1 MRDYGKVSPQFWV
14 GKTGKALRGDMPAQL
29 LSLYLMT
36 SPHANMIGIYYCPI
50 EYMAK
55 ETGLSMEG
63 ASKALQRLIDADFC
77 TYEADDELIFVHAF
91 AEHQIGESLKP
102 TDLRVKGIISELEK
116 VPKGQ
121 CWRGFRARY
130 AVPYNL
136 PTAGQIP
143 DIPASP
149 YKAPSKPETETET
162 ETGAGAEP
170 KPTTAKRS
178 TPPSK
183 RKISLPDGFGVS
195 AAVTAWAAEKGFGQL
210 DAHLDAFT
218 RKAKAKGYT
227 YVDWDAA
234 FMEAIWEDWA
244 KLRGRAANGAAPPPD
259 STTKTGT
266 DAAEATRRERE
277 ARDKGAAPPPAHIRA
292 QLASL
297 TKKFTGAMA

>member
-1 MRDYGKVSPQFWV
+1 M
-14 GKTGKALRGDMPAQL
+14 
-29 LSLYLMT
+29 
-36 SPHANMIGIYYCPI
+36 
-50 EYMAK
+50 
-55 ETGLSMEG
+55 
-63 ASKALQRLIDADFC
+63 SKASSA
-77 TYEADDELIFVHAF
+77 
-91 AEHQIGESLKP
+91 SLRKC
-102 TDLRVKGIISELEK
+102 
-116 VPKGQ
+116 Q
-121 CWRGFRARY
+121 
-130 AVPYNL
+130 
-136 PTAGQIP
+136 
-143 DIPASP
+143 
-149 YKAPSKPETETET
+149 KANA
-162 ETGAGAEP
+162 GAGSGLVTQFRTTCQLQGKFQKFQQAPP
-170 KPTTAKRS
+170 KPLRS
-178 TPPSK
+178 QK

-234 FMEAIWEDWA
+234 FMEAIREDWA